1 MPDDAVWTE
10 QVALCEDCMA
20 IVKVYMDS
28 DGNRWCGKGKH
39 PFSKG
44 SHITIK
50 EEL

>member
-1 MPDDAVWTE
+1 MPDDAVWAE
-10 QVALCEDCMA
+10 QVALCGECMA
-20 IVKVYMDS
+20 MVKVYMDK